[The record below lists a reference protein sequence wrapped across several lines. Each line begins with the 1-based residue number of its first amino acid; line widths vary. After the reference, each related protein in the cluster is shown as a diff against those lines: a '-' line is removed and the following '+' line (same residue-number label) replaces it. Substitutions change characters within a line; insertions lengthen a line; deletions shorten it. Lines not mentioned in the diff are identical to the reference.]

1 MSDTKVKELK
11 AVVKAMS
18 DALMADISIDATS
31 GVATPAEDIYNKHLP
46 EGLTPDLVK
55 NLSEHNT
62 NFVAASTHAFGV
74 TAVAAMK
81 ANPELQKATIDIPF
95 GYKDNLHITTV
106 ARTELPNDKGTDYG
120 DTHAIL
126 TVKAGSNGAQ
136 LKTAISMIA
145 DMASTALK

>member
-1 MSDTKVKELK
+1 MSDTKAKELK

-18 DALMADISIDATS
+18 DALLADITIDATS
-31 GVATPAEDIYNKHLP
+31 GVATPVEDIYNKHLP
-46 EGLTPDLVK
+46 EGITPEIVK
-55 NLSEHNT
+55 NISEHNT

-81 ANPELQKATIDIPF
+81 ANPELQKATIDMPF
-95 GYKDNLHITTV
+95 GYKDNLHITTT
-106 ARTELPNDKGTDYG
+106 RSTELPNDKGTSYG

-136 LKTAISMIA
+136 LKTALSLIA
-145 DMASTALK
+145 DMAASSLK